1 MNKLMKRPYVNPVC
15 MIVPIAMQSP
25 CLLTGSFSVE
35 NMTPEEEQTVGGDE
49 E

>member
-15 MIVPIAMQSP
+15 TIVTMTMQSP
-25 CLLTGSFSVE
+25 CLLTGSYRVE
-35 NMTPEEEQTVGGDE
+35 DMATEGEQTVGGDE